1 MALTEL
7 PSFDNTDRENELA
20 QRLQVGSTATESIDF
35 HNIFGDGL
43 TTSGSFNAAGIKS
56 TAFCKLLRAIPI
68 PALLVDKSHTIIFC
82 NDACARISRNYEKLE
97 GTDFSSVFPSPE
109 GARSGYALIEEILE
123 KRKARVRELELHFD
137 RSIWARIYLRPIRLV
152 EQRSILILVEDLTL
166 EKRQLLLL
174 NTIARAKKEWELTFD
189 TVPDMIA
196 LIDSQQKIIRLN
208 KALANKAGVTVQE
221 AVGQPCYRLIH
232 GTDVPPSFCPHSK
245 MMADG
250 RDHSTEYYEEKLGG
264 FYVESIFPSHDVL
277 GLATSCV
284 LVARDVTEQKRLQE
298 ELQHQAKYDSLTN
311 LFNRGQVLQLLDA
324 AFNSAKRY
332 GLPVSLSI
340 CDIDDFKRIND
351 EFGHRAGDR
360 VLARLGEIVRNELR
374 QADFA
379 GRYGGDEL
387 LMIFPHTGMR
397 GAYECMERI
406 RRGLEETVF
415 EIGSSSFRVTC
426 TSGVAEFART
436 VTRSDDLIHMADMAL
451 LEGKQQ
457 GRNRINF
464 HQSPTNG

>member
-1 MALTEL
+1 MALTDL
-7 PSFDNTDRENELA
+7 PSFDNLDPENELA
-20 QRLQVGSTATESIDF
+20 QRLQGGSAATESIDL
-35 HNIFGDGL
+35 NKVFGEGL
-43 TTSGSFNAAGIKS
+43 TTSGSFNAEGIRS

-97 GTDFSSVFPSPE
+97 GTEISSVFPNPE
-109 GARSGYALIEEILE
+109 GSRIGRLLIDEIFD

-137 RSIWARIYLRPIRLV
+137 RSIWARIYLRPIRLA
-152 EQRSILILVEDLTL
+152 EQRSVLILVEDLTL

-232 GTDVPPSFCPHSK
+232 GRDVPPSFCPHSK

-250 RDHSTEYYEEKLGG
+250 REHSTEYYEEKLGG
-264 FYVESIFPSHDVL
+264 FYVESISPSHDVL
-277 GLATSCV
+277 GLATGCV

-298 ELQHQAKYDSLTN
+298 ELQRQATYDSLTG

-324 AFNSAKRY
+324 ALKSAKRY
-332 GLPVSLSI
+332 GLDVSLSI

-351 EFGHRAGDR
+351 EFGHRAGDQ
-360 VLARLGEIVRNELR
+360 VLAQLSEMVRNELR

-387 LMIFPHTGMR
+387 LVVFPHTDSR

-406 RRGLEETVF
+406 RRRLEETTF
-415 EIGSSSFRVTC
+415 QIASRSFSVTC
-426 TSGVAEFART
+426 TSGVAEFT
-436 VTRSDDLIHMADMAL
+436 QTLTRSDDLIHMADMAL
-451 LEGKQQ
+451 FEAKQQ
-457 GRNRINF
+457 GRNRIIL
-464 HQSPTNG
+464 HQLPVNR